1 MTKTRLWD
9 LIEELDEEQCKLGV
23 RAGEKEHECEQIED
37 EIKQMRERVDV
48 MKGELLEL
56 LRAKEIINGAEPVK
70 PEPLQASKGRTE
82 VPDGGNGATQM

>member
-37 EIKQMRERVDV
+37 EIKQIRERVDV
-48 MKGELLEL
+48 MKGELQEL
-56 LRAKEIINGAEPVK
+56 LRAKEILDGVEPVK
-70 PEPLQASKGRTE
+70 PEPLLAGKGVAE
-82 VPDGGNGATQM
+82 VEDGVTGSTQK